1 MDPDPPSPPRDAAV
15 SAIVLAGGRS
25 SRFGRDKL
33 SVEVQGMPLLH
44 HAIRAVS
51 EMCSEVVVVTAA
63 GPGRVRLP
71 SRVRVPIRTIPD
83 RSPYPGPLAAL
94 AVGLDAAAHP
104 VALIAGGDMHRLVP
118 SVLWRMVELALVD
131 EAPAVALMEDGA
143 LRPLPCLVRRYHR
156 RTAEALV
163 DEGNASLRALLA
175 AVGARGIPEKAWRSL
190 DPAGLTL
197 VDVDRPEDLR

>member
-1 MDPDPPSPPRDAAV
+1 VDARSPGPLDAAV

-33 SVEVQGMPLLH
+33 SVRVDGVPLLH
-44 HAIRAVS
+44 HAIRTVAQ
-51 EMCSEVVVVTAA
+51 MCSEVVVVTAT
-63 GPGRVRLP
+63 GPDRARLP
-71 SRVRVPIRTIPD
+71 SRVPVPIRTIPD

-94 AVGLDAAAHP
+94 AVGLEAAAHP
-104 VALIAGGDMHRLVP
+104 VSLVAGGDMHRLVP

-131 EAPAVALMEDGA
+131 EAPAVALMEDGD

-163 DEGNASLRALLA
+163 EEGNASLRALLA
-175 AVGARGIPEKAWRSL
+175 AVGALGIPERAWRTL
-190 DPAGLTL
+190 DPEGHTLT
-197 VDVDRPEDLR
+197 DVDRPEDLP